1 MLGHVHSFGL
11 ALVFNVKCLCFYF
24 WLILALLLITDWWIF
39 IILTGLGVHPQ
50 FRVSPVHTDIHR
62 SIEYSLN

>member
-1 MLGHVHSFGL
+1 MLRHVHLFGL
-11 ALVFNVKCLCFYF
+11 ALVSMSNCLCFYF
-24 WLILALLLITDWWIF
+24 WLILALLLITDWLIF

-50 FRVSPVHTDIHR
+50 FRVSPVHTDVNR